1 MNFKFKKCL
10 SFSKVYEEV
19 KASTRSSSQEEL
31 FQFVHKKE
39 ISWLERKSQ
48 EVCIKYGRV

>member
-1 MNFKFKKCL
+1 MNLKFKKCL
-10 SFSKVYEEV
+10 SFSKEHEEV
-19 KASTRSSSQEEL
+19 KTSIHSSSQEEL
-31 FQFVHKKE
+31 ILFVNKKE